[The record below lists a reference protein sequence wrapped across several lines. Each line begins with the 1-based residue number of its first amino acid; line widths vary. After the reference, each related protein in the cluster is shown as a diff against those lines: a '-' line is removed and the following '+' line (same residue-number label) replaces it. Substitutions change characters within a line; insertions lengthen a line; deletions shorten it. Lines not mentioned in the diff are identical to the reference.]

1 MPRSV
6 PPPDDLTLAQLRAV
20 SADAVVWHGPQVS
33 STESIGWT
41 RATPWGQQ
49 RLDLRAQGHR
59 RSWRLSM
66 EADMRFDVQ
75 LDGRPLTVTFRTTY
89 ARLTGQDTP
98 WVQLLPGASEAETR
112 RQVERLR
119 LDCQEALFPWLDQVQ
134 TPAGLVAFMSVPRN
148 SLRLLWAHSVGPFR
162 PAQLVAALLPASEI
176 ADAQASLQEAERLTR
191 LDLGEREPLSA
202 NDTAPAD

>member
-1 MPRSV
+1 
-6 PPPDDLTLAQLRAV
+6 
-20 SADAVVWHGPQVS
+20 
-33 STESIGWT
+33 
-41 RATPWGQQ
+41 
-49 RLDLRAQGHR
+49 
-59 RSWRLSM
+59 M
-66 EADMRFDVQ
+66 EAETGFEVQ
-75 LDGRPLTVTFRTTY
+75 LDGLPLTVTFPTTY

-119 LDCQEALFPWLDQVQ
+119 LHCHEALFPWLDQVQ

-162 PAQLVAALLPASEI
+162 PAQLVATLLPASEI

-191 LDLGEREPLSA
+191 LDLGEREQFSA

>member
-6 PPPDDLTLAQLRAV
+6 PPPDDLTLAQLWAV
-20 SADAVVWHGPQVS
+20 SADAVVWDGAQVS

-41 RATPWGQQ
+41 RVTPWGQQ
-49 RLDLRAQGHR
+49 RLGLRAWWHR

-66 EADMRFDVQ
+66 EADTGFDVQ

-98 WVQLLPGASEAETR
+98 WIQLLPGSSESETR

-119 LDCQEALFPWLDQVQ
+119 LHGQEALFPWLDQVQ
-134 TPAGLVAFMSVPRN
+134 TPAGLVTFMSVPRN
-148 SLRLLWAHSVGPFR
+148 SRRLIWAHSVGPFR
-162 PAQLVAALLPASEI
+162 PAWLVAALLPASEA
-176 ADAQASLQEAERLTR
+176 ADAQVALQEAERLTR